1 MSKNNSIYSIFG
13 IIENFVSTVLG
24 EEVGKVRGSIA
35 LILLPIVSTGT
46 LLCYN
51 ITINTE
57 IVKSVISA
65 VAILVGFSLN
75 ALLLL
80 LRYSEASNSSDKL
93 MRIVR
98 HISTYTILI
107 GIFIV
112 SFSLIS
118 LVLLENNPNNL
129 EKYIMSFVIYLIT
142 SHYLL
147 SVLLLPA
154 RVFVFVEN
162 AEGNTD
168 TEN

>member
-1 MSKNNSIYSIFG
+1 MSKNNSIYSIFDITG
-13 IIENFVSTVLG
+13 NFISTVLG

-35 LILLPIVSTGT
+35 LILLPIVSTAV
-46 LLCYN
+46 LLRYN
-51 ITINTE
+51 IFINAE

-80 LRYSEASNSSDKL
+80 LRYGKASDSSDKL

-98 HISTYTILI
+98 HISTYTII
-107 GIFIV
+107 VGIFTV
-112 SFSLIS
+112 SLS
-118 LVLLENNPNNL
+118 LVSLLLLENSPNDL
-129 EKYIMSFVIYLIT
+129 EIYSISVIIYLIT

-162 AEGNTD
+162 AEGDTD
-168 TEN
+168 QEN